1 MKFKIPNFKKKAKL
15 NITPEQREL
24 KKQRKARR
32 HKAMTPFYIILS
44 LFIVAG
50 AIYLCLNLFFNIEKI
65 TVTGNTI
72 YDESEI
78 IKTSGIGKG
87 DNLFKI
93 DTEYAEDKLYSV
105 YNYIEAAEVKRSF
118 PNGVKIMITEAVP
131 FAAVEEA
138 DGYTLISTGGKV
150 LERSLDEVPYG
161 KITVRGF
168 STVTNTE
175 EDAKR
180 IKLLQDIMDVM
191 QKLGMKKYNLIDLT
205 DTLEITMIY
214 NDRVRVELGNELELE
229 YKLQFVNE
237 IINNK
242 LAESGFFLLDASVV
256 GEVMTKELTM
266 SPWDF
271 VGKYSGTGF
280 ADEDEE

>member
-32 HKAMTPFYIILS
+32 RKAMTPFYIILS

>member
-1 MKFKIPNFKKKAKL
+1 MDFKVLSLKKKSKP
-15 NITPEQREL
+15 NMEPEQQER
-24 KKQRKARR
+24 KKQRKARKR
-32 HKAMTPFYIILS
+32 KAMTPFYIILS
-44 LFIVAG
+44 LFIAAS
-50 AIYLCLNLFFNIEKI
+50 AIYLCLSLLFNVEKI
-65 TVTGNTI
+65 TIIGNTI
-72 YDESEI
+72 YDESEL

-93 DTEYAEDKLYSV
+93 DTEYAENKLYSV

-118 PNGVKIMITEAVP
+118 PNGVKIIITEVIP

-180 IKLLQDIMDVM
+180 IKLLQNIMDVM
-191 QKLGMKKYNLIDLT
+191 QKFDMKKYNLIDLT

-214 NDRVRVELGNELELE
+214 NDRVRVEMGNELELE
-229 YKLQFVNE
+229 YKLQFINE
-237 IINNK
+237 IIKNK
-242 LAESGFFLLDASVV
+242 LPESGFFLLDASTV

-271 VGKYSGTGF
+271 VGKYAGTNF

>member
-1 MKFKIPNFKKKAKL
+1 MDFKVLSLKKKSKP
-15 NITPEQREL
+15 NMEPEQQER
-24 KKQRKARR
+24 KKQRKARKR
-32 HKAMTPFYIILS
+32 KAMTPFYIILS

-191 QKLGMKKYNLIDLT
+191 QKFGMKKYNLIDLT

>member
-1 MKFKIPNFKKKAKL
+1 MDFKVLSLKKKSKP
-15 NITPEQREL
+15 NMEPEQQER
-24 KKQRKARR
+24 KKQRKARKR
-32 HKAMTPFYIILS
+32 KAMTPFYIILS
-44 LFIVAG
+44 LFIAAG
-50 AIYLCLNLFFNIEKI
+50 AIYLCLSLLFNVEKI
-65 TVTGNTI
+65 TIIGNTI
-72 YDESEI
+72 YDESEL

-93 DTEYAEDKLYSV
+93 DTEYAENKLYSV

-118 PNGVKIMITEAVP
+118 PNGVKIIITEAIP

-180 IKLLQDIMDVM
+180 IKLLQNIMDVM
-191 QKLGMKKYNLIDLT
+191 QKFDMKKYNLIDLT

-214 NDRVRVELGNELELE
+214 NDRVRVEIGNELELE
-229 YKLQFVNE
+229 YKLQFINE
-237 IINNK
+237 IIKNK
-242 LAESGFFLLDASVV
+242 LPESGFFLLDASTV

-271 VGKYSGTGF
+271 VGKYAGTNF

>member
-1 MKFKIPNFKKKAKL
+1 MKFRVLDLKKKSKP
-15 NITPEQREL
+15 NMTPEQQER
-24 KKQRKARR
+24 KKQRKARKR
-32 HKAMTPFYIILS
+32 KAMTPFYIILS
-44 LFIVAG
+44 LFIAAI
-50 AIYLCLNLFFNIEKI
+50 AIYLCLTMFFNIEKI
-65 TVTGNTI
+65 TVIGNTI
-72 YDESEI
+72 YDEQEI

-93 DTEYAEDKLYSV
+93 DIEYAEDKLYSV
-105 YNYIEAAEVKRSF
+105 YNYVEKAEVKRSF
-118 PNGVKIMITEAVP
+118 PNGVKIIITEAVP

-180 IKLLQDIMDVM
+180 IKLLQNIMSVM
-191 QKLGMKKYNLIDLT
+191 QKFDMKKYDLIDLT

-214 NDRVRVELGNELELE
+214 NDRVRVEIGNELELE
-229 YKLQFVNE
+229 YKFQFVNE
-237 IINNK
+237 VINNK
-242 LAESGFFLLDASVV
+242 LPESGFFLLDASTV

-271 VGKYSGTGF
+271 VGKYTGTNF

>member
-1 MKFKIPNFKKKAKL
+1 MDFKVLSLKKKSKP
-15 NITPEQREL
+15 NMEPEQQER
-24 KKQRKARR
+24 KKQRKARKR
-32 HKAMTPFYIILS
+32 KAMTPFYIILS
-44 LFIVAG
+44 LFIAAG
-50 AIYLCLNLFFNIEKI
+50 AIYLCLSLLFNVEKI
-65 TVTGNTI
+65 TIIGNTI
-72 YDESEI
+72 YDESEL

-93 DTEYAEDKLYSV
+93 DTEYAENKLYSV

-118 PNGVKIMITEAVP
+118 PNGVKIIITEAIP

-180 IKLLQDIMDVM
+180 IKLLQNIMDVM
-191 QKLGMKKYNLIDLT
+191 QKFDMKKYNLILS
-205 DTLEITMIY
+205 L
-214 NDRVRVELGNELELE
+214 
-229 YKLQFVNE
+229 
-237 IINNK
+237 
-242 LAESGFFLLDASVV
+242 
-256 GEVMTKELTM
+256 
-266 SPWDF
+266 
-271 VGKYSGTGF
+271 
-280 ADEDEE
+280 